1 MFVELG
7 VGKTSVRNFDSVV
20 DDDES
25 NSLSP
30 VSPGFL
36 RRFFLGTIPK
46 TCK

>member
-1 MFVELG
+1 MFVEQG
-7 VGKTSVRNFDSVV
+7 AVKTSVRNFDSVV

-25 NSLSP
+25 NSPSP

-36 RRFFLGTIPK
+36 RRFFLGTIPR